1 MKHESFCV
9 IQFKRCFE
17 KINKIN
23 YKYRCQI
30 IRINREL
37 IAKKSRWGTVRNMGD
52 KAIL

>member
-30 IRINREL
+30 IINREL

-52 KAIL
+52 KAKL